1 MVSWFCWVVFWVLCN
16 TFVPNIGNVSTI
28 SISYIVSDN
37 LGATIGKAYTVFTV
51 GCVSVTVFVS
61 SKISFSIVI
70 MDCISVLV
78 YCWSFFIDWSLTVSW
93 SWSMVG
99 WGMYYWLVDN
109 WYNWGNVWSWFV
121 YYWGNIWGWLVNW
134 GWMVN
139 WGWLVNWSWG
149 INWSRFVNWGWVV
162 WGWLVNW
169 NMSRSM
175 NGSTVFFS
183 SIWIVYVLWSSMGL
197 ARYGGMVSTMRLMD
211 SNFYCW
217 SISMLNNLMTALVS
231 QSYSQKSRYCDEC
244 LIKTKYR
251 YFFKLILYE
260 I

>member
-1 MVSWFCWVVFWVLCN
+1 MVWSWLWGISWLGWVVFWVLSN
-16 TFVPNIGNVSTI
+16 TFIFDIGNISTI
-28 SISYIVSDN
+28 GISHIVGDN
-37 LGATIGKAYTVFTV
+37 LGATIGKVYTVFTI
-51 GCVSVTVFVS
+51 SSITVTVFVG

-78 YCWSFFIDWSLTVSW
+78 HCWSFFIDWSLAISW
-93 SWSMVG
+93 SWGMVS

-109 WYNWGNVWSWFV
+109 WYNWGNVWSYLV
-121 YYWGNIWGWLVNW
+121 YYWCNIWGRLVNW
-134 GWMVN
+134 GW
-139 WGWLVNWSWG
+139 L
-149 INWSRFVNWGWVV
+149 INWCRFVYWCWVV

-197 ARYGGMVSTMRLMD
+197 ARYGGMVSTMGLMD
-211 SNFYCW
+211 SNFYCR

-231 QSYSQKSRYCDEC
+231 QSYSQKNRYCDEC
-244 LIKTKYR
+244 LKEKVKDIN
-251 YFFKLILYE
+251 FINLY
-260 I
+260 II